1 VLAACLVLVS
11 AVASGLPARSAA
23 GAATAE
29 HRREIVSG
37 ASAVAGSSFSLT
49 VPAGVTTVAGRHLV
63 VSYLF
68 SDNTARVT
76 SIVDTGGNSYNVDVT
91 VANGGSSGLKMAV
104 ASTKI
109 AVPLTE
115 GDRITVTQSTST
127 TFHAMQVHEF
137 DNFAPESWA
146 DRTATGNSTKA
157 STSVT
162 TAATAPTSQ
171 AGETAVAFVGFGDA
185 SATLTSTNGFEDVG
199 QVSVAQNAKRK
210 TVAMATRGPA
220 SGEAVTYAG
229 ALSTGMQSVAAV
241 VTYRT
246 LEPSVAPTAG
256 FTATPT
262 SGTAPLG
269 VQFTD
274 TSSGTPT
281 QWLWDFGDGATSTER
296 NPGHTYTAAG
306 TYSVAL
312 TVANAAGSD
321 SVTSGDL
328 VTVAAPS
335 LAPTASFTAA
345 PTSGSAPLA
354 VQFTDTSSGTPT
366 QWLWDFGDGA
376 TSTERNPGHTYT
388 AAGTYSVALT
398 AANAAGS
405 DTQTQTGSITV
416 SPGSI
421 GFRGPATNGAGSA
434 PTGEKPE
441 SKLWWNDGSWWGVL
455 FDTVSRTHHIFRLD
469 RASQTWIDTTTL
481 VDGRASS
488 RADVLWDGHALYVA
502 SHVFASSNTAA
513 TAGQPARLSRYSYN
527 SATRTYSLDAGFP
540 VAISDY
546 SSETLTIDKD
556 STGTLWASWAQ
567 ANRVYVNRSVGGDA
581 TWGTP
586 FPLAVNGADTLES
599 DDISAVVAFGGG
611 RIGVMWSNQA
621 ASAMFFAE
629 HVDDDP
635 ATTWQASRTA
645 VQGPR
650 TADDHIN
657 LKALQGDPQGHIFAA
672 VKTSLDDSPSA
683 PGILILSRDPG
694 SGDWTSAPFG
704 RVSDCHTRPILMLDS
719 QRQVLHVFATAPDSG
734 CPFSGSAGTIFEKT
748 APMSNISFPLGRGT
762 PVIRD
767 IASPNMNNPTS
778 SKQSVSDA
786 TGLVVLASDDVAR
799 RYWHADVP
807 L

>member
-1 VLAACLVLVS
+1 VQVLVTNDDGIES
-11 AVASGLPARSAA
+11 PGLAVLVA
-23 GAATAE
+23 AATRAG
-29 HRREIVSG
+29 HR
-37 ASAVAGSSFSLT
+37 
-49 VPAGVTTVAGRHLV
+49 
-63 VSYLF
+63 
-68 SDNTARVT
+68 
-76 SIVDTGGNSYNVDVT
+76 
-91 VANGGSSGLKMAV
+91 
-104 ASTKI
+104 
-109 AVPLTE
+109 
-115 GDRITVTQSTST
+115 
-127 TFHAMQVHEF
+127 
-137 DNFAPESWA
+137 
-146 DRTATGNSTKA
+146 
-157 STSVT
+157 
-162 TAATAPTSQ
+162 
-171 AGETAVAFVGFGDA
+171 
-185 SATLTSTNGFEDVG
+185 
-199 QVSVAQNAKRK
+199 
-210 TVAMATRGPA
+210 
-220 SGEAVTYAG
+220 
-229 ALSTGMQSVAAV
+229 
-241 VTYRT
+241 
-246 LEPSVAPTAG
+246 
-256 FTATPT
+256 
-262 SGTAPLG
+262 
-269 VQFTD
+269 
-274 TSSGTPT
+274 
-281 QWLWDFGDGATSTER
+281 
-296 NPGHTYTAAG
+296 
-306 TYSVAL
+306 
-312 TVANAAGSD
+312 
-321 SVTSGDL
+321 

-586 FPLAVNGADTLES
+586 FPLAVNGADSLES
-599 DDISAVVAFGGG
+599 DDNPAVVAFGGG
-611 RIGVMWSNQA
+611 GIGGCGATRRRRPRSTAPTACPPPPGSNSAAGLAAWLGRFLRRAPAGCCASTGPPCAPDRGVGWSDA
-621 ASAMFFAE
+621 
-629 HVDDDP
+629 
-635 ATTWQASRTA
+635 
-645 VQGPR
+645 
-650 TADDHIN
+650 ADDR
-657 LKALQGDPQGHIFAA
+657 AA
-672 VKTSLDDSPSA
+672 
-683 PGILILSRDPG
+683 R
-694 SGDWTSAPFG
+694 
-704 RVSDCHTRPILMLDS
+704 CCERPIRSCSMT
-719 QRQVLHVFATAPDSG
+719 TARRRRDG
-734 CPFSGSAGTIFEKT
+734 LT
-748 APMSNISFPLGRGT
+748 SFPG
-762 PVIRD
+762 
-767 IASPNMNNPTS
+767 
-778 SKQSVSDA
+778 
-786 TGLVVLASDDVAR
+786 
-799 RYWHADVP
+799 
-807 L
+807 